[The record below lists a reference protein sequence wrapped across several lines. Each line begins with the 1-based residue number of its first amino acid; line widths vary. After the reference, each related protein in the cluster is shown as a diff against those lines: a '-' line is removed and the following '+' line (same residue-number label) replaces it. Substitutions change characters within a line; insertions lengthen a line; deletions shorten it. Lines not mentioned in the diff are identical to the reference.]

1 MGDGEGPVR
10 PSWSWRRPF
19 LHEVYIDCLG
29 DYWEICSSKTQ
40 VGWLWNGPGNCSW
53 KAAKLPTVPRMPG
66 FEIVLDHSK
75 KKKKKNPFFLWCFNM
90 HSFFVFWE
98 VLWKEQLVLALP
110 WMFTF
115 LLLFF
120 FFYYRKKKFLASF
133 NLLPEQSDLLPSP
146 F

>member
-29 DYWEICSSKTQ
+29 GYWEICSSKTQ

-75 KKKKKNPFFLWCFNM
+75 KKKKI
-90 HSFFVFWE
+90 HSSCDASTCTVSLFSGKSCERSSWY
-98 VLWKEQLVLALP
+98 LHCPGCLP
-110 WMFTF
+110 SSYF
-115 LLLFF
+115 FF